1 MENTREQ
8 KLKYGFGAH
17 PSVKEFH
24 VTSDDQMFLNAGDAN
39 NHAKNLED
47 KEVKVELRS
56 DYVKSTVDP
65 APDNQLD
72 LEKEAL
78 REKHKELFGNYP
90 NANAGLDKIKE
101 KILLEEAR
109 LAALAEKEA
118 NDSMESENSE
128 SENESDS
135 ITESEEE
142 N

>member
-8 KLKYGFGAH
+8 KLKYGFGSH

-56 DYVKSTVDP
+56 DYLKSTVDP

-78 REKHKELFGNYP
+78 REKHNELFGNYP

-101 KILLEEAR
+101 KIKIEEDR
-109 LAALAEKEA
+109 LAALADKEA

-128 SENESDS
+128 SGNESDS
-135 ITESEEE
+135 PSESVEE